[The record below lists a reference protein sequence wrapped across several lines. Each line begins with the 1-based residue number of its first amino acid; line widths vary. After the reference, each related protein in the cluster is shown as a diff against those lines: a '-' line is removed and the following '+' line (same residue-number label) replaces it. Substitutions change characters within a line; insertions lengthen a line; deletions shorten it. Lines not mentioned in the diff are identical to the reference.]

1 MKTSATHTYRTM
13 LFFLTYNSY
22 LALKDLLLLVINVII
37 TINNFRPCIKKD
49 TRERFALKCLM
60 DGPKAHTEVKL
71 HRLCSDHSNIVRV
84 LDVYANDVLFPG
96 DPHPK

>member
-1 MKTSATHTYRTM
+1 M
-13 LFFLTYNSY
+13 FLVTFNSY
-22 LALKDLLLLVINVII
+22 LALKDLLLMVINVRI
-37 TINNFRPCIKKD
+37 TFKTGNFRPCIKKD

-60 DGPKAHTEVKL
+60 DGPRAHTEVKL